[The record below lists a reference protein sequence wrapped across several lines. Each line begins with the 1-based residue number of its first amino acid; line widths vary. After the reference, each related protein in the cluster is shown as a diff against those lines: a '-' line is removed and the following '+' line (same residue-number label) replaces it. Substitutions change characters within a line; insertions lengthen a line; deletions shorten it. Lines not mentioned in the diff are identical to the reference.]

1 MKMLIPFLLVLFVSC
16 SSPEGNETGQHLSV
30 MSFNIRFDN
39 PGDSL
44 NWWNNRKELVV
55 GTLQEKSPDLI
66 GMQEVLDGQLNYLL
80 ENMPGYGSAGVARD
94 DGKKAGEYSPLL
106 YKKDLFEVIDWGTF
120 WLSPTPGDTGSVGW
134 DAALTRI
141 CTWARLKDLRDNR
154 EFFFLNTHFDHMGTL
169 ARKES
174 AGLIINFIEE
184 QARNL
189 PVILTG
195 DFNCTPDEEPYHVL
209 TNPANGLKDACL
221 IGGSGAF
228 CGMGTFNGFGNAD
241 ETERID
247 LILLKGDWRVGSFQ
261 LLKIKQEKMFIS
273 DHWPVLAEI
282 IN

>member
-1 MKMLIPFLLVLFVSC
+1 MKMLIPFLLLSLVSC
-16 SSPEGNETGQHLSV
+16 NSPEGSETGQHLSV

-44 NWWNNRKELVV
+44 NWWNHRKELVV
-55 GTLQEKSPDLI
+55 ETLLEQSPDLI

-80 ENMPGYGSAGVARD
+80 GSLAGFGSVGVGRD
-94 DGKKAGEYSPLL
+94 NGKKAGEYSPIF

-141 CTWARLKDLRDNR
+141 CTWARLKDHRNHQ
-154 EFFFLNTHFDHMGTL
+154 EFFFLNTHFDHQGVQ

-174 AGLIINFIEE
+174 AGLIIKFIED
-184 QARNL
+184 QAGNQ

-195 DFNCTPDEEPYHVL
+195 DFNCSPDEEPYQVL
-209 TNPANGLKDACL
+209 TNPGNGLKDACL
-221 IGGSGAF
+221 IAASGAV
-228 CGMGTFNGFGNAD
+228 CEMGTFNGFGNAD

-247 LILLKGDWRVGSFQ
+247 LILLKGAWQVESFN
-261 LLKIKQEKMFIS
+261 LLKIKREEMFIS
-273 DHWPVLAEI
+273 DHWPVFAEFI
-282 IN
+282 Y